1 MRGEGLTTEQAAR
14 SREAHG
20 SNALSRRPTRGF
32 WHRFL
37 SNFGDPIIR
46 ILLIALGINVVLLFR
61 QCDWYESAGIALAV
75 LVATLVSTL
84 SEQGSEAAFAKIQ
97 EEAERTVCR
106 GWRDGRLREL
116 SVNEVVVGDHI
127 HLQAGEGIPADGKLV
142 RGELRVNQ
150 SALNGESREVL
161 CRAGATGEGSAL
173 LRGAV
178 VCGGEGVLL
187 VERVGDA
194 TLYGRLAGEVQSETR
209 ESPLKLRLGK
219 LAKQL
224 SRIGYGAAVLVGLA
238 DLFHSLVMDNSFSLP
253 AIAAACAD
261 LPALFGHLLHAVT
274 LAITVVVVAV
284 PEGLPMMIT
293 VVLSANMRRMLKDHV
308 LVRKLVGVETS
319 GSLTILFT
327 DKTGT
332 LTRGEPEVCTVVTGD
347 GSRFDGRESLKGHCP
362 ALWRHIARGCCDNNE
377 SRRSGERVL
386 GGNAT
391 DRALLRFGGRMGAAE
406 GTHIPFDSARK
417 WAATYLPEKG
427 VWLVKGAP
435 EQLLSRCRWH
445 LDERGELRPLT
456 DPTPIRRA
464 LSEMTGRAMRVL
476 ALAECTTPVVA
487 GEALPELTLTALL
500 GLRDDLRREA
510 PEAVAALRQAG
521 VQTVM
526 VTGDNP
532 DTAAA
537 IAREA
542 GLLLPGEEREG
553 ILTADALQRLSDE
566 QLAARLPTLRVVAR
580 AVPTDKSRLVRVAQ
594 SRGLVVGMTG
604 DGVNDAPA
612 LKVADVGFAMGSG
625 TAVAKE
631 AGDIVILDDNIASIV
646 RAVLYGRTIFKS
658 IRKFL
663 VFQLTMNL
671 CAVGVSVIGPFIGVD
686 TPVTVMQMLWINLI
700 MDTLAGLAFAGEPPL
715 PEYLAEPPKS
725 REEPVLT
732 GDMLAQIGSMGLYTI
747 GLCTVF
753 LRHPVMREL
762 FTAGARPV
770 SFLTGFFALFIFCGI
785 ANSFNARTP
794 RLNLTAHLRQ
804 NAAFVLIML
813 AVSGIQLLL
822 MYFGGNLFRTA
833 PLTGSQ
839 LVRIGLLAATVWP
852 ADLLRKLIFSRRR
865 KKKPCGQMR

>member
-1 MRGEGLTTEQAAR
+1 MQREGLTAAEAAR
-14 SREAHG
+14 SREIHG
-20 SNALSRRPTRGF
+20 SNALTRRPGRGF
-32 WHRFL
+32 WRSFL

-46 ILLIALGINVVLLFR
+46 ILLIALGVNVVLLFR

-84 SEQGSEAAFAKIQ
+84 SERGSEAAFAKIQ
-97 EEAERTVCR
+97 EEAARTVCR
-106 GWRDGRLREL
+106 CWRDGRLQEL
-116 SVNEVVVGDHI
+116 PVAEVVVGDRI
-127 HLQAGEGIPADGKLV
+127 HLQAGEGVPADGRLV

-161 CRAGATGEGSAL
+161 RRGGATGEESTL

-178 VCGGEGVLL
+178 VCGGEGVLE

-194 TLYGRLAGEVQSETR
+194 TLYGHMAREMQTETR
-209 ESPLKLRLGK
+209 ESPLKLRLAG

-224 SRIGYGAAVLVGLA
+224 SRLGYGAAVLVGLA
-238 DLFHSLVMDNSFSLP
+238 DLFHSLVMDNGFDP
-253 AIAAACAD
+253 AAISAACAD
-261 LPALFGHLLHAVT
+261 IPALLGHLLHAVT

-293 VVLSANMRRMLKDHV
+293 VVLSANMRRMLKSQV

-319 GSLTILFT
+319 GSLNLLFT

-332 LTRGEPEVCTVVTGD
+332 LTRGEPEVCMAVTGD
-347 GSRFDGRESLKGHCP
+347 GHRFEGREALRVGSP
-362 ALWRHIARGCCDNNE
+362 ALWRHFARGCCDNNE

-391 DRALLRFGGRMGAAE
+391 DRALLRFGGRMGGE
-406 GTHIPFDSARK
+406 GERIPFDSTRK
-417 WAATYLPEKG
+417 WAATRLPG
-427 VWLVKGAP
+427 GDGWLIKGAP
-435 EQLLSRCRWH
+435 ERLLPRCRWYV
-445 LDERGELRPLT
+445 DETGQTRPLT
-456 DPTPIRRA
+456 DTAPLQKA
-464 LSEMTGRAMRVL
+464 LAAMTGRAMRVL
-476 ALAECTTPVVA
+476 ALAECGGTITAKGP
-487 GEALPELTLTALL
+487 LPELTLTGLL
-500 GLRDDLRREA
+500 GLRDDLR
-510 PEAVAALRQAG
+510 PEAKPAVASLRQAG
-521 VQTVM
+521 IQTVM
-526 VTGDNP
+526 VTGDSR
-532 DTAAA
+532 DTAVA

-542 GLLLPGEEREG
+542 GLIQPGEETAG
-553 ILTADALQRLSDE
+553 VLTAAELCALTDE
-566 QLAARLPTLRVVAR
+566 QLAARLPALRVVAR

-594 SRGLVVGMTG
+594 GQGLVVGMTG

-671 CAVGVSVIGPFIGVD
+671 CAVGVSVIGPFIGVE

-732 GDMLAQIGSMGLYTI
+732 GEMLGQIGGMGLYTV
-747 GLCTVF
+747 GLCVVF
-753 LRHPVMREL
+753 LRHPALRAL
-762 FTAGARPV
+762 FAAGTKPV

-785 ANSFNARTP
+785 FNSFNARTH
-794 RLNLTAHLRQ
+794 RLDLTAHLRK
-804 NAAFVLIML
+804 NPGFVLIMV
-813 AVSGIQLLL
+813 AVAAVQLL
-822 MYFGGNLFRTA
+822 MVYFGGSLFRTA
-833 PLTGSQ
+833 PLTATQ
-839 LVRIGLLAATVWP
+839 LWRVGLLAATVWP
-852 ADLLRKLIFSRRR
+852 ADLLRKLFIGHRREL
-865 KKKPCGQMR
+865 